1 MESDYG
7 NVNRVGQGLAGFSCE
22 DQMVIYDLQSLLPLS
37 ISTVVIN
44 HQLSVPL
51 SQYSLVCKN

>member
-1 MESDYG
+1 MESDYA

-51 SQYSLVCKN
+51 SQYSLICKN